1 MSWAAFG
8 CILDNS
14 APTSGISE
22 YVASFLMSSVKNML
36 ETTDKSYS
44 ANSIKPNPYALQ
56 SWRAVSN
63 EVTIINTA
71 SILPSWRI
79 ADTAF
84 L

>member
-14 APTSGISE
+14 AHRTGIPE
-22 YVASFLMSSVKNML
+22 YVGSFLMLSVKNML
-36 ETTDKSYS
+36 ETIDKSYS

-71 SILPSWRI
+71 SILP
-79 ADTAF
+79 
-84 L
+84 